1 MRIKS
6 YFSATVEAAVSKAR
20 QELGDDALLL
30 NARPSPEEALHLG
43 AYEVVFGIETPVV
56 PPPAPPAARAERP
69 APPPPLPALPDPAT
83 DEADSLGGFLARQDI
98 SASLI
103 QAIESSLDEDTVT
116 EQQLARALSRRLNVN
131 SSLDSPVA
139 FVGPAGSGKTTL
151 LMKVAIRESAD
162 QAVAVVCADSQRIAA
177 AEQLRTLCSI
187 AGLTFDYAGQP
198 ESLAAVVEAHQAAGR
213 LVLIDMPGFGP
224 SELGPARVW
233 QAALAK
239 ISSLTPVLTL
249 TATART
255 ADLRLM
261 VGHYRMFKPQRLA
274 FTHLDETGVWGGVY
288 STAGETGW
296 PVAWLT
302 TGQSIPEDVEDASVR
317 RIVDGLMGLAGKTR
331 AAAAAAG

>member
-30 NARPSPEEALHLG
+30 NARPSPDDALHLG

-56 PPPAPPAARAERP
+56 PPPAPPTARAERP
-69 APPPPLPALPDPAT
+69 AAPPPAPLPDPAI
-83 DEADSLGGFLARQDI
+83 DDPDSLAGFLARQDI
-98 SASLI
+98 SPALI
-103 QAIESSLDEDTVT
+103 QAIETSLDDDTVT
-116 EQQLARALSRRLNVN
+116 EQQLIRALSRRLNVN
-131 SSLDSPVA
+131 SSLNGPIA
-139 FVGPAGSGKTTL
+139 FVGPPGSGKTTL
-151 LMKVAIRESAD
+151 LVKLAIRESAD
-162 QAVAVVCADSQRIAA
+162 QAVTVVCADSQRIAA

-187 AGLTFDYAGQP
+187 AGLTFEYAGEP
-198 ESLAAVVEAHQAAGR
+198 ETLAPIVDAHHAAGR
-213 LVLIDMPGFGP
+213 LVLIDLPGFGP
-224 SELGPARVW
+224 SELGPARAW

-255 ADLRLM
+255 ADLRGM

-274 FTHLDETGVWGGVY
+274 FTHLDETGIWGGVY
-288 STAGETGW
+288 SAAGETGW
-296 PVAWLT
+296 PVGWLT

-317 RIVDGLMGLAGKTR
+317 RIVDGLMGLAGKAR
-331 AAAAAAG
+331 AAAAAG